1 MNKIRQVTI
10 TLALT
15 ILTGMSLM
23 PAVASAGP
31 FDSSKNQ
38 ACQGAQLGADGGCGG
53 APGTT
58 LSDRIKTI
66 VNILST
72 IVGIAAIVMI
82 IVGGL
87 RYVTSGGDSGS
98 ISGAK
103 NTIIYAIIGLIV
115 VALAQFIVR
124 FVITQTS

>member
-1 MNKIRQVTI
+1 MSFIKKI
-10 TLALT
+10 TL
-15 ILTGMSLM
+15 SLFLAFFATASLV
-23 PAVASAGP
+23 PAPASAGP
-31 FDSSKNQ
+31 FDGSKGQ

-53 APGTT
+53 APGNT
-58 LSDRIKTI
+58 LSDRIKTV